1 MASGLKPLRRSQAVI
16 GKVLRLNDQVCV
28 GVETKSELAVQ
39 LLQIIHHHVS
49 TSLDPARKQPRSL

>member
-39 LLQIIHHHVS
+39 CECFRDADMVQDFGN
-49 TSLDPARKQPRSL
+49 TQ